1 MQPIRDCFPA
11 LLKEIARK
19 PELALVVMQEMWPQ
33 IVGPKMAENLVPIG
47 LAEGCLVLEAKS
59 DEWSTC
65 GDLNELV
72 ARTVNRYWGCRL
84 IERIRLEIRQS

>member
-1 MQPIRDCFPA
+1 
-11 LLKEIARK
+11 LKDIARK

-33 IVGPKMAENLVPIG
+33 IVGARMAENLVPVG
-47 LAEGCLVLEAKS
+47 LAEGCLILEAKS

-65 GDLNELV
+65 NDLNVLV
-72 ARTVNRYWGCRL
+72 ARTVNSFWGCRL